1 VTPDNPATDQTKRS
15 TLEAF
20 ADTIIPGEKRWPG
33 DRAVAGVSAG
43 GGAVAAG
50 AVDLLEEPAG
60 GIAGLL
66 DGLVEGLNDHAVTY
80 AAEQGLDLD
89 EEVPPFVALA
99 FPDRTALVQTLVSPD
114 HPEKELWVALV
125 MFSNM
130 AWDTGAHMHTTEA
143 IAGGHPGLATIGFEL
158 PDADGAW
165 RFPSFSYGRKLA
177 DTHPDTTPTGSP
189 A

>member
-66 DGLVEGLNDHAVTY
+66 DGLVEGLNDHAATY

-99 FPDRTALVQTLVSPD
+99 FPDRTALVQALVSPD

-130 AWDTGAHMHTTEA
+130 AFDTGAQMHTSEA
-143 IAGGHPGLATIGFEL
+143 LAGGHPGLATIGFEL
-158 PDADGAW
+158 PDADGVW